1 MTISAPCEIA
11 VLFTVYKPQDE
22 IKQTLDSLRA
32 QTVPFKLFVVDDGT
46 PYAVDYER
54 LTQGIDVHITRL
66 PRNVGR
72 TAALN
77 VGLREII
84 KTDLQYVAL
93 IDNADTCAPERFSKQ
108 LNFLKNNPE
117 ISIVSTWVRYI
128 FQVSGRVMEA
138 KLPDSWAA
146 CARLLRYNA
155 PITHTAMMARLN
167 VFKTV
172 DLYSEDYPA
181 AEDYA
186 LEHMAHA
193 HGLKMTNIPEILM
206 DTLEMHE
213 SISGGNR
220 LKQLQSRLRL
230 QREYADWFDLHC
242 YLGICRTLILLYAP
256 TGLLRRIKSTL
267 RP

>member
-1 MTISAPCEIA
+1 LNKPFCEIA

-22 IKQTLDSLRA
+22 IEQTLDSLRS
-32 QTVPFKLFVVDDGT
+32 QTEPFKLFLVDDGT
-46 PYAVDYER
+46 PYFVDYEK
-54 LTQGIDVHITRL
+54 LTRGIDVHITRL
-66 PRNVGR
+66 PQNVGR

-77 VGLREII
+77 VGLRDILG
-84 KTDLQYVAL
+84 TNLQYVAL
-93 IDNADTCAPERFSKQ
+93 IDNADTCAPERFAKQ
-108 LNFLKNNPE
+108 LAFLKNHPE

-128 FQVSGRVMEA
+128 FQVSGRIMDA
-138 KLPDSWAA
+138 KLPESWQA
-146 CARLLRYNA
+146 CAKLLRYNA
-155 PITHTAMMARLN
+155 PITHTAMMARVD

-172 DLYSEDYPA
+172 GLYSEDYPA

-186 LEHMAHA
+186 LEQMAHA
-193 HGLKMTNIPEILM
+193 HGLKMANIPEILM

-220 LKQLQSRLRL
+220 LKQLRSRLRL
-230 QREYADWFDLHC
+230 QKQYINWLDLHC

>member
-1 MTISAPCEIA
+1 MKNTSLSEIA
-11 VLFTVYKPQDE
+11 VLFTVYKPGDE
-22 IKQTLDSLRA
+22 IKQTLDSLRTQSEA
-32 QTVPFKLFVVDDGT
+32 FKLFVVDDGT
-46 PYAVDYER
+46 PYPVDYEK

-84 KTDLQYVAL
+84 KANLQYVAL
-93 IDNADTCAPERFSKQ
+93 IDNADTCSPERFTKQ
-108 LNFLKNNPE
+108 VNFLKRHPD
-117 ISIVSTWVRYI
+117 ISIVSTRVRYV
-128 FQVSGRVMEA
+128 FQISGRVMEA
-138 KLPDSWAA
+138 KLPDTWQA

-155 PITHTAMMARLN
+155 PITHTAMMARLD

-172 DLYSEDYPA
+172 GLYSEDYPA

-193 HGLKMTNIPEILM
+193 HGLKMINIPEILM
-206 DTLEMHE
+206 ETLEMHE

-220 LKQLQSRLRL
+220 LKQMQSRLQL
-230 QREYADWFDLHC
+230 QRRYFDWLDIHS

-256 TGLLRRIKSTL
+256 TRLLRKIKSTL

>member
-1 MTISAPCEIA
+1 MSDVPCEIA
-11 VLFTVYKPQDE
+11 VLFTVYKPRDE

-32 QTVPFKLFVVDDGT
+32 QTIPFRLFVVDDGT
-46 PYAVDYER
+46 PYSVDYEN
-54 LTQGIDVHITRL
+54 LSNGIDVHITRL
-66 PRNVGR
+66 PQNVGR

-77 VGLREII
+77 VGLREIL

-93 IDNADTCAPERFSKQ
+93 IDNADTCAPDRFSKQ
-108 LNFLKNNPE
+108 LNFLKNNSE

-138 KLPDSWAA
+138 KLPDSWQA

-155 PITHTAMMARLN
+155 PITHTAMMARVG

-172 DLYSEDYPA
+172 GLYSEDYPA

-186 LEHMAHA
+186 LEQMAHS
-193 HGLKMTNIPEILM
+193 HGLKMTNIPEVLM

-230 QREYADWFDLHC
+230 QREYANWFDIHC

>member
-1 MTISAPCEIA
+1 MTQNSLCEIA
-11 VLFTVYKPQDE
+11 VLFTVYKPHDE

-32 QTVPFKLFVVDDGT
+32 QTEPFKLFVVDDGT
-46 PYAVDYER
+46 PYAVDYES
-54 LTQGIDVHITRL
+54 LTHGLDVHITRL
-66 PRNVGR
+66 PKNVGR

-84 KTDLQYVAL
+84 KTDLKYVAL
-93 IDNADTCAPERFSKQ
+93 IDNADTCTPDRFGKQ
-108 LNFLKNNPE
+108 VKVLKENPD
-117 ISIVSTWVRYI
+117 IAIVSTWVRYI

-138 KLPDSWAA
+138 KLPDSWQA

-155 PITHTAMMARLN
+155 PITHTAMMARLD
-167 VFKTV
+167 VFKAV
-172 DLYSEDYPA
+172 GLYSEDYPA

-193 HGLKMTNIPEILM
+193 HGFRMTNIPEVLM

-220 LKQLQSRLRL
+220 LKQLHSRLQL
-230 QREYADWFDLHC
+230 QRRYADWFDVHT

-256 TGLLRRIKSTL
+256 TTILRRIKSTL

>member
-1 MTISAPCEIA
+1 VIKNTCEIA
-11 VLFTVYKPQDE
+11 VLFTVYKPQGE
-22 IKQTLDSLRA
+22 IVQTLDSLRA
-32 QTVPFKLFVVDDGT
+32 QTEPFKLFLVDDGT
-46 PYAVDYER
+46 PYTVDYEN
-54 LTQGIDVHITRL
+54 LTHGIDVHITRL
-66 PRNVGR
+66 PHNVGR

-77 VGLREII
+77 VGLREIM
-84 KTDLQYVAL
+84 KSDLKFVAL

-108 LNFLKNNPE
+108 VNFLRNNPE
-117 ISIVSTWVRYI
+117 ISIVSSWVRYI

-138 KLPDSWAA
+138 KLPDSWQA

-155 PITHTAMMARLN
+155 PITHTAMMAHLD

-172 DLYSEDYPA
+172 GLYSEDYPA

-186 LEHMAHA
+186 LEQMAHA
-193 HGLKMTNIPEILM
+193 HGLKMTNIPEVLM

-220 LKQLQSRLRL
+220 LKQLRSRLRL
-230 QREYADWFDLHC
+230 QREYANWFDPHC

-256 TGLLRRIKSTL
+256 TGLLRQIKSTL

>member
-1 MTISAPCEIA
+1 MSEAPCEIA
-11 VLFTVYKPQDE
+11 VLFTVYKPHDE

-32 QTVPFKLFVVDDGT
+32 QTIPFRLFVVDDGT
-46 PYAVDYER
+46 PYSVNYET
-54 LTQGIDVHITRL
+54 LTKGIDVHITRL
-66 PRNVGR
+66 PQNVGR

-77 VGLREII
+77 VGLREIL

-93 IDNADTCAPERFSKQ
+93 IDNADTCAPDRFSKQ
-108 LNFLKNNPE
+108 LNFLKNNSE

-138 KLPDSWAA
+138 KLPDSWQA

-155 PITHTAMMARLN
+155 PITHTAMMARIS

-172 DLYSEDYPA
+172 GLYSEDYPA

-186 LEHMAHA
+186 LEQMAHA
-193 HGLKMTNIPEILM
+193 HGLKMTNIPEVLM

-230 QREYADWFDLHC
+230 QRKYANWFDIHC

-256 TGLLRRIKSTL
+256 TGLLRRIKGTL